1 MAHRLLVISSK
12 AALLGSFFIT
22 SPAWAVTPE
31 CENDEDCEAGFDCVV
46 IGTSSPG
53 TGGTSGGGSGGSGG
67 AVAICGDS
75 VCSFDE
81 SVDAC
86 PADCVELRSCEP
98 AECEDSSECAEGYF
112 CAAGTPA
119 GTGGSGPLFCGDG
132 ICSTDETVEN
142 CAEDC
147 FAPSHCEVEW
157 VSCGSTADCPEGF
170 YCNLPSS
177 GSGSGGVG
185 AASGGG
191 ASGSAGASGD
201 GAGGSTGGTA
211 SSEFA
216 APRPEGGSGGL
227 GDPLPGAC
235 LPGEGMGGSS
245 GTTGSGGS
253 TGGFGAV
260 SGSAGAVT
268 GGSGPV
274 DGGTGPGGSAG
285 TGAATGSGATGSG
298 ATGGATGSGATD
310 SGGTSGSTANGGMSG
325 GDGDPKSGEHGGG
338 CSYSA
343 TSKSSP
349 FGLLFGLAL
358 LFGRIRRRNARRA

>member
-12 AALLGSFFIT
+12 AALLGSFFIA

-132 ICSTDETVEN
+132 ICSTDETVES

-147 FAPSHCEVEW
+147 FAPSRCEIEW
-157 VSCGSTADCPEGF
+157 VSCDSPADCPEGF
-170 YCNLPSS
+170 YCDMGSS

-201 GAGGSTGGTA
+201 GSGGSTGGA

-285 TGAATGSGATGSG
+285 TGAATGTGATGSG

-325 GDGDPKSGEHGGG
+325 DDGDPKSGEHGGG

-358 LFGRIRRRNARRA
+358 LFGRIRRRNARRP